1 MIKIFKAKKIQT
13 IIAWVVALLTT
24 LLVFFRYQ
32 AQFTELTDMDI
43 YAEKYAHSQ
52 YVLGEGSPQ
61 KIDDASLYIY
71 AGFAYARGE
80 DPTTINFEHPP
91 LTKYLLGLSYRLFHN
106 SVVLNL
112 PLFFISLLCV
122 FYLTKT
128 ITQNYWLGL
137 VGMVIVGNLQ
147 ILQEHVS
154 QALMDFPQ
162 LTLTLLFFSV
172 LFSKLKFKYLITGL
186 ILGGLLAIKYQIPMI
201 FLYLFI
207 LLVWAVIEKKL
218 KDWLLALPIMF
229 GVYLLNY
236 LVYFMNGHN
245 LIDFIKFEWFRF
257 RWFTGDRTMPKF
269 LIWQT
274 LFTGSFKA
282 WWAAETYL
290 KEPSWSIFWPMSFIT
305 HLFSLA
311 FWQKFDQK
319 ILTLVFYATATLIVF
334 SVGSAAY
341 ARYLLQLLPFWII
354 ISIWFIQKSYLT
366 LGMFSSKNSA

>member
-1 MIKIFKAKKIQT
+1 MVTWAI
-13 IIAWVVALLTT
+13 ALLTT
-24 LLVFFRYQ
+24 LLVFFHYS

-52 YVLGEGSPQ
+52 YVLGEGSTQ

-137 VGMVIVGNLQ
+137 AGMVIVGNLQ

-172 LFSKLKFKYLITGL
+172 LFSKLKYKYLITGL

-207 LLVWAVIEKKL
+207 LLIWAVTEKKL
-218 KDWLLALPIMF
+218 KDWLLALPIML

-290 KEPSWSIFWPMSFIT
+290 KEPSWSIFWPVSFVT
-305 HLFSLA
+305 HLFSLT
-311 FWQKFDQK
+311 FWQKFDKK
-319 ILTLVFYATATLIVF
+319 ILTLFFYATATLIVF

-354 ISIWFIQKSYLT
+354 LSIWFIQKGYLT